1 MILVPTLCVGTSK
14 CSNDIM
20 ATRTTTIAAPLAGET
35 TPSTLA
41 ADRQLSLP
49 GRLLLHL
56 ALILGSALMLLPFAL
71 MLIASLVPEALLLSR
86 NFGIGDLTLANYVET
101 FRAVPFGRFYLNSLV
116 VATATT
122 IIQILTA
129 SLAAFA
135 FARLRFRFREP
146 LFLLY
151 LATLM
156 IPFPVTIIPN
166 FIFATRYLGWFDTY
180 QGLILPTAFSV
191 FSVFLLRQYFL
202 GLPLDL
208 DEAARMDGASSARI
222 WAQVIMPLS
231 GPVIATLAIFNFQAS
246 WNDFLWP
253 LVITR
258 SEAMRTLPIGLAS
271 FQGQFST
278 EWHLLMA
285 GSVIALLPVLIL
297 YIFGQNWFIRGI
309 AMTGM
314 GGR

>member
-1 MILVPTLCVGTSK
+1 M
-14 CSNDIM
+14 
-20 ATRTTTIAAPLAGET
+20 TTTTAPLAGDT
-35 TPSTLA
+35 TSTRV
-41 ADRQLSLP
+41 DPNRQLSLP
-49 GRLLLHL
+49 GRLALHGALL
-56 ALILGSALMLLPFAL
+56 LGSGLMLLPFAL
-71 MLIASLVPEALLLSR
+71 MLVASLVPEELLLSR
-86 NFGIGDLTLANYVET
+86 NFGVGDFTLANYFET
-101 FRAVPFGRFYLNSLV
+101 FRAVPFGRFYLNSFI

-135 FARLRFRFREP
+135 FARLRFRGREP

-156 IPFPVTIIPN
+156 IPFPVTLIPN
-166 FIFATRYLGWFDTY
+166 FILATRYLGWFDSY

-208 DEAARMDGASSARI
+208 DEAARMDGAASWRI

-258 SEAMRTLPIGLAS
+258 SEAMRTLTIGLAS

-285 GSVIALLPVLIL
+285 GSVIALLPVLII